1 MSMFKSLNTAPDI
14 AAEKDTLGGGG
25 TVPSGLYDLTI
36 KVAYV
41 AFAKSDAMS
50 VNLICQTSTG
60 KELRFTE
67 WVTSGKDKGCK
78 NYYEDKQGEKQFLPG
93 WNTINAVCLLGA
105 GIPLTDIEPEKKK
118 IMLYNYDAKAD
129 VPTEVD
135 VLTELTGKTITMG
148 VQEVR
153 ENKTALNEALG
164 KRVPINEEKKS
175 NQINKVFRTRD
186 HLTVAEITAGVEEAT
201 FYSAWDKKNT
211 GVMVDKYKEVA
222 QGPAGAKAGAPAA
235 KSLFA

>member
-1 MSMFKSLNTAPDI
+1 MFKSLNTATDI

-25 TVPSGLYDLTI
+25 SVPSGLYDLTI

-41 AFAKSDAMS
+41 AFAKSEAMS

-78 NYYEDKQGEKQFLPG
+78 NYYEDKNGDKQFLPG
-93 WNTINAVCLLGA
+93 WVTINGVCLLGA
-105 GIPLTDIEPEKKK
+105 GVPLTEIEPEKKK
-118 IMLYNYDAKAD
+118 IMLWSYDAKAE

-135 VLTELTGKTITMG
+135 VLTELSGKSITLG

-153 ENKTALNEALG
+153 ENKTAMNEALG
-164 KRVPINEEKKS
+164 KRVPLNEERKL

-186 HLTVAEITAGVEEAT
+186 HLTVAEITAGSEEAI
-201 FYSAWDKKNT
+201 FYSQWDKKNT
-211 GVMVDKYKEVA
+211 GVMVDKFKEVA
-222 QGPAGAKAGAPAA
+222 AGPAGAKPGAPAA

>member
-1 MSMFKSLNTAPDI
+1 MFKSLNTATDI

-25 TVPSGLYDLTI
+25 SVPSGLYDLTI

-41 AFAKSDAMS
+41 AFAKSEAMS
-50 VNLICQTSTG
+50 VNLICQTSAG

-78 NYYEDKQGEKQFLPG
+78 NYYEDKNGDKQFLPG
-93 WNTINAVCLLGA
+93 WVTINGVCLLGA
-105 GIPLTDIEPEKKK
+105 GVPLTEIEPEKKK
-118 IMLYNYDAKAD
+118 IMLWSYDAKAE

-135 VLTELTGKTITMG
+135 VLTELSGKSITLG

-153 ENKTALNEALG
+153 ENKTAMNEALG
-164 KRVPINEEKKS
+164 KRVPLNEERKL

-186 HLTVAEITAGVEEAT
+186 HLTVVEITAGSEEAI
-201 FYSAWDKKNT
+201 FYSQWDKKNT
-211 GVMVDKYKEVA
+211 GVMVDKFKEVA
-222 QGPAGAKAGAPAA
+222 AGPAGAKPGAPAA